1 MLHYHELAQV
11 LDAER
16 VLASLEGETIATHRT
31 TREWLGV
38 GLIRTGIR
46 VLGRRIDIETDM

>member
-1 MLHYHELAQV
+1 MLHHHDLAQV

-16 VLASLEGETIATHRT
+16 IVATVDGGPTATHRT

-38 GLIRTGIR
+38 GLIRTGMR
-46 VLGRRIDIETDM
+46 VLGSRAIASDL